1 MSVNNN
7 FRFQKQKDM
16 EDLFIGKLSD
26 VPDNVSYLSQS
37 PSEQVRQTDI
47 GMLWNSTLQH
57 LRITSYQEQS
67 YYEDYFMTTSYSN
80 KIQEMQLNQAIK
92 LSKLC
97 EGAGSKTLVE
107 IGCGDGSFLL
117 HASNYF
123 DHVIGIEPSKKF
135 AESALSKGLI
145 IKNLYVTEDAD
156 LDLNQV
162 SAFVSRQVFEHL
174 TDPLDCLLGIR
185 KILKP
190 GAVGL
195 IEVPNGYNAF
205 RKGNFFEFFPDHVH
219 YYSVNSLVA
228 LATAAGFNV
237 ISCGETFGGDYLEIW
252 VRFDND
258 QQQWLGKMNKM
269 ALDIQENINAWVSRY
284 PNKSRA
290 IFGCGAKTLSII
302 AKDSLFY
309 SQNFDFVIDSDPNKH
324 DRFVPNTSLRVVSP
338 LSNDLVGLD
347 SILILALSYKEE
359 IVNLLRARLGTS
371 VNLLTLNI
379 DGSILEV

>member
-1 MSVNNN
+1 MSADNN
-7 FRFQKQKDM
+7 FRFLRLNDM
-16 EDLFIGKLSD
+16 EDLFIGKLSN
-26 VPDNVSYLSQS
+26 VPDNVSYLSEA
-37 PSEQVRQTDI
+37 PNNQVRHTDI
-47 GMLWNSTLQH
+47 GLLWNSYLQH

-80 KIQEMQLNQAIK
+80 KIQEMQLDQAIK
-92 LSKLC
+92 LAKLC
-97 EGAGSKTLVE
+97 GKGSNSLVE

-117 HASNYF
+117 HASKWF

-135 AESALSKGLI
+135 AEVALSKGLI
-145 IKNLYVTEDAD
+145 IKNLYVTENTD
-156 LDLNQV
+156 LDLREV

-174 TDPLDCLLGIR
+174 TDPLDCLLGI
-185 KILKP
+185 KKMLKP

-205 RKGNFFEFFPDHVH
+205 RNGNFFEFFPDHVH

-252 VRFDND
+252 VRLDND
-258 QQQWLGKMNKM
+258 QQGWFGKMSKM
-269 ALDIQENINAWVSRY
+269 ALDIQENINAWVSGD
-284 PNKSRA
+284 PDKSRA

-309 SQNFDFVIDSDPNKH
+309 SKNFDFVIDSDPNKH
-324 DRFVPNTSLRVVSP
+324 SRFVPNTSLRVVSP
-338 LSNDLVGLD
+338 LSNDLVELD

-371 VNLLTLNI
+371 VELLTLNI
-379 DGSILEV
+379 DGSIIKV